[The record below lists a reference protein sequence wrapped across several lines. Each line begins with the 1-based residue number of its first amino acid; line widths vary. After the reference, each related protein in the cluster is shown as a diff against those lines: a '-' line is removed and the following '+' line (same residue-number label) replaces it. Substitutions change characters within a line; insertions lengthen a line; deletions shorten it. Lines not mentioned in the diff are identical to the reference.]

1 MPLLATEEGCR
12 TSKDP
17 EIVYWDNYLNNEKEI
32 IAPDQ
37 IVIQE
42 RTLDASDL
50 DNFSWLVPLPTVS
63 WKWSFFQSTLVCS
76 STIKTDKGS
85 FITKSVEVASR
96 KNVVLHMGGKK
107 LSIKTIKCNF
117 SNFVELGTRI
127 QEFDSLNPC
136 QGLNNTSAADKRLFT
151 RVFKIGT
158 IDHDGQLRSISCEV
172 YAEANL
178 ICKRCQK
185 LKDNF
190 SKIVVIVSNF
200 GIKIVNSYVFIYF
213 TL

>member
-1 MPLLATEEGCR
+1 MPLLATEEDR
-12 TSKDP
+12 PTSKDP
-17 EIVYWDNYLNNEKEI
+17 EIVYWDNYQNNDKEI
-32 IAPDQ
+32 IARDQ

-42 RTLDASDL
+42 RTLDESDL
-50 DNFSWLVPLPTVS
+50 DNFSWLVPLPTAS

-107 LSIKTIKCNF
+107 LSHKTIKCNF
-117 SNFVELGTRI
+117 SNFVELGTII
-127 QEFDSLNPC
+127 QEFASLYPS
-136 QGLNNTSAADKRLFT
+136 QGLNNTSAADKRLFI

-172 YAEANL
+172 YAEANF
-178 ICKRCQK
+178 ICKHCQK

-190 SKIVVIVSNF
+190 
-200 GIKIVNSYVFIYF
+200 
-213 TL
+213 